1 MTGTIARKH
10 GKTRAAA
17 EEAIRICKNR
27 GVLVDY
33 LNSREKEVID
43 IMIML
48 FDQEYA
54 VKQYGKAQKE
64 EGRDEERKSHIMI
77 MLDRGKEPEEIS
89 DFCMYDLDEVKDV
102 QKKWLASRKRKQET
116 TVGAFPGSV

>member
-1 MTGTIARKH
+1 M
-10 GKTRAAA
+10 
-17 EEAIRICKNR
+17 
-27 GVLVDY
+27 LVDY